1 MSNFSLD
8 PRLAASSIFIAD
20 LELCQM
26 RLNNDARWPW
36 LVLVPRCEDVREII
50 DLSVADQTLLF
61 GDIRTACHA
70 VKSLAQFADFRVDK
84 LNVANLGNI
93 VAQLHVHVIAR
104 NCDDANWPNP
114 VWGFGQAKAY
124 ESVDLETVVERLT
137 KLTCAS

>member
-1 MSNFSLD
+1 
-8 PRLAASSIFIAD
+8 
-20 LELCQM
+20 M

-36 LVLVPRCEDVREII
+36 LVLVPRREDVREII
-50 DLSVADQTLLF
+50 DLSEADQALLL
-61 GDIRTACHA
+61 GDIRTACRA

-104 NCDDANWPNP
+104 NCDDTNWPNP

-124 ESVDLETVVERLT
+124 ESTELEKIVQCLA
-137 KLTCAS
+137 KITCAS